1 MTVALILNAAD
12 SNDRS
17 ATVADRRYKRSDGNA
32 RHPPLTSH
40 QSLLTNPLPRA
51 LSFARVHHDLHPPI
65 RALIFDRTVWRG
77 AKLGR
82 AVSVR
87 FDLRRIDSHR
97 SHQILLHTVR
107 SPLT

>member
-1 MTVALILNAAD
+1 MTVALILHAAD

-32 RHPPLTSH
+32 RHPPPTSH

-51 LSFARVHHDLHPPI
+51 LPFARVHHDLNPPI
-65 RALIFDRTVWRG
+65 RALVCDRTVRRG
-77 AKLGR
+77 AELGR

-87 FDLRRIDSHR
+87 CGWRRIDSHP
-97 SHQILLHTVR
+97 SHQILLD
-107 SPLT
+107 